1 MWLFAGPFFIW
12 LGLGMVLDMLWILI
26 RFGPLLLVMTCQLI
40 VEFFRQLFGGFWA
53 GLCGKE
59 LPKPRI

>member
-1 MWLFAGPFFIW
+1 
-12 LGLGMVLDMLWILI
+12 
-26 RFGPLLLVMTCQLI
+26 MTCQLI